1 MPTPN
6 NLVPPPTAMMA
17 LATSDLKSK
26 QEHEMEMLSLQH
38 ELRSKNAKIKQLQSK
53 YDQTENNFKYILN
66 NHKELINRL
75 AEIERDLKEERD
87 RNSELQNKIQLQQIE
102 IAKLSDSEE
111 KNKKLRQEI
120 ESLKKVNKNLQ
131 DTLLDTEK
139 LKEKKQNKKYET
151 IIEQLKQE
159 IKQWNDKFSEQHT
172 KYTKIVSKYKIQEAQ
187 LESLMEKKE
196 KRTIPTQTTTIQTL
210 DADVQTIAVSKPL
223 TYHQSAQV
231 NIIQPEPPKKEYK
244 PPVID
249 WRPPV
254 QIIKDEEPVIDVVKS
269 TYKPEVIIIEKPT
282 LISAGSQQ
290 IAHTPP
296 RIKPAEVVRK
306 EESPKMPPPIEQV
319 AMSILPQK
327 APRNEK
333 SKEAPPVVTTTV
345 QPKQKTLETSEEDM
359 PQPKEIKVSF
369 TEPHSDNRC
378 TVRLFNVIPNLTYF
392 FKEWGNLPFFLS
404 VDFFKH
410 ETQLSNM
417 TNGVSNE
424 LAFERVF
431 EFENNPLFLYYV
443 ANGSIVVQLTLV
455 HSIDNCEV
463 IGQGEIYLSSFIKDG
478 FNNTLKGTITLYGK
492 ANKTQMATV
501 DYEIKLK
508 DSISRIVSPFK
519 SEELIKLFSDKTFV
533 ASAPITDHTKNR
545 SKIQEASSV
554 ESSQIAELNDSNI
567 QSDEPLENDQH
578 ASYLDEE
585 LLNQQLEMGDVI

>member
-1 MPTPN
+1 MPSN
-6 NLVPPPTAMMA
+6 NQPPPSSMMA

-75 AEIERDLKEERD
+75 SEIERDLKEERE
-87 RNSELQNKIQLQQIE
+87 RNSDLQNKIQLQQIE

-187 LESLMEKKE
+187 MESLMEKKE
-196 KRTIPTQTTTIQTL
+196 KRSVPTQTTTTQIL

-223 TYHQSAQV
+223 CYHQAVQV

-254 QIIKDEEPVIDVVKS
+254 QIIKDEEPMIDVVKS

-282 LISAGSQQ
+282 LISTGSQQ
-290 IAHTPP
+290 QVTHKPP
-296 RIKPAEVVRK
+296 SIKPAEVFRR

-319 AMSILPQK
+319 VLPQK
-327 APRNEK
+327 APSEKEK
-333 SKEAPPVVTTTV
+333 SREASPVVV
-345 QPKQKTLETSEEDM
+345 QPKQDASEAL

-369 TEPHSDNRC
+369 TEPHSENRC
-378 TVRLFNVIPNLTYF
+378 TVRLFNIIPNLTYF
-392 FKEWGNLPFFLS
+392 FKEWENLPFFLS

-410 ETQLSNM
+410 ETQLSNL

-424 LAFERVF
+424 LMFERIF
-431 EFENNPLFLYYV
+431 EFENNQLFLYYL

-463 IGQGEIYLSSFIKDG
+463 IGQGEIYLSNLIKDG
-478 FNNTLKGTITLYGK
+478 FNNLVKGTITLYGK

-501 DYEIKLK
+501 DYEIQLK
-508 DSISRIVSPFK
+508 DSISRIVSPYK
-519 SEELIKLFSDKTFV
+519 SEELMKLFSDKIV
-533 ASAPITDHTKNR
+533 APSPITDHTKSQNR
-545 SKIQEASSV
+545 LKIQEALTSGEFSN
-554 ESSQIAELNDSNI
+554 IGAMNDSNI
-567 QSDEPLENDQH
+567 QSSIGDETLDNDQH

-585 LLNQQLEMGDVI
+585 LLSQQVEVGDISL